1 MSGIKR
7 LNIIVSGFV
16 QGVSFRTTVRSLARS
31 LGVTGWVR
39 NLADG
44 CVEMEIE
51 GGEAVLNRLQQDIA
65 REFRGYIEST
75 KVREME
81 IQGESGFQIR
91 F

>member
-1 MSGIKR
+1 MPGMKR

-16 QGVSFRTTVRSLARS
+16 QGVGFRATVRSLARS
-31 LGVTGWVR
+31 LGITGWVK

-51 GGEAVLNRLQQDIA
+51 GEEAVLNRLQQEIL

-81 IQGESGFQIR
+81 IQGESSFQIR